1 MPVYTTPDRELTV
14 IFDRQIPEEA
24 EALDYFRA
32 AFGET
37 AGLEAVNEFV
47 FALHIRPYLVRK
59 AGENA

>member
-1 MPVYTTPDRELTV
+1 M